1 MKIRIAALVL
11 LGIAL
16 LGTTLG
22 AVIVGVG
29 HNAPPPET
37 EQALPTQ
44 PFTEEA
50 APTEGVPDPTLPG
63 TGEDATPGHVKILAA
78 GDNII
83 LDRIRRD
90 ANIIAGG
97 TGDPSQFAKTGF
109 AYSPMYESL
118 RTLLNASDLAV
129 LNQDSLVWDD
139 TDSGGLR
146 SLLGDQLVGLGF
158 NVINIAN
165 NSMLSEG
172 EQALSDSV
180 SYWNRKGVA
189 LLGGN
194 IFPDNKDSIVVVEKN
209 GVRIAFLSYT
219 YGVDGELS
227 EDSVLSMPLIDKE
240 KMTRDVIAAKEN
252 ADLVVAYLHWGEV
265 NQTDRG
271 PVQSETAQHLV
282 DLGVDV
288 IIGSHP
294 NVIQEMKW
302 KTRLDGGRTLI
313 CYSLGNLL
321 SAMEYNKNLLGG
333 VVTFDVDKDA
343 EGRCTL
349 SDVKFIPVFTHYDR
363 HFEQISVRLLDTY
376 DQSQLDTHGSSV
388 LKGAGSY
395 DYFIQLIRQY
405 IPTEFLD
412 QFYSNYVF
420 KPAS

>member
-16 LGTTLG
+16 IGATLG
-22 AVIVGVG
+22 AVIVGNSASVT
-29 HNAPPPET
+29 A
-37 EQALPTQ
+37 
-44 PFTEEA
+44 
-50 APTEGVPDPTLPG
+50 PDPVSPTIPFSEDVVK
-63 TGEDATPGHVKILAA
+63 TTCGEDSADPSAERTQTQGHVSVLAA
-78 GDNII
+78 GDNLV

-97 TGDPSQFAKTGF
+97 TGDPSQFSKTGF
-109 AYSPMYESL
+109 AYAPMYEAL
-118 RTLLNASDLAV
+118 RPLLNASDVAV

-139 TDSGGLR
+139 TASGGMR

-158 NVINIAN
+158 NVVSIAN

-172 EQALSDSV
+172 EQALLDSV
-180 SYWNRKGVA
+180 SYWRRRNVA

-194 IFPDNKDSIVVVEKN
+194 LLPDEKDSIVVVEKN

-227 EDSVLSMPLIDKE
+227 ENSQITLPLIDKE
-240 KMTRDVIAAKEN
+240 KMTRDVIAAKEQT
-252 ADLVVAYLHWGEV
+252 DLVVAYLHWGEV

-271 PVQSETAQHLV
+271 SSQSEIAQHLV

-302 KTRLDGGRTLI
+302 KTRADGSETLI
-313 CYSLGNLL
+313 CYSLGNLI

-343 EGRCTL
+343 EGRCTV
-349 SDVKFIPVFTHYDR
+349 SNVKFVPVFTHYDR

-376 DQSQLDTHGSSV
+376 DQSQLDDHGSSI

-405 IPTEFLD
+405 IPSEFLD
-412 QFYSNYVF
+412 QFYVNYVF
-420 KPAS
+420 RPTG